1 MSSST
6 CTCRFFG
13 RAPSADRSAVSR
25 TRSSSCCLTL
35 CTPIRP
41 TPPSRLLLLICP
53 HTSSS
58 RIIHWRRRRPSPPPT
73 TTPAQRAAVRVSV
86 LLLEFIGNEN
96 ESLFAPPLS
105 SVCLFVNG
113 ADTHRHSHTIRVF
126 HLLVFTLL
134 YPDTYE
140 IDGNTKCTNRYVRV
154 TCILIYTNSVITV
167 MNVLYSSD

>member
-13 RAPSADRSAVSR
+13 RAPSADRLAVSR
-25 TRSSSCCLTL
+25 RRSSSCCLTL

-41 TPPSRLLLLICP
+41 TPPSRLLLICP
-53 HTSSS
+53 TSSS

-105 SVCLFVNG
+105 SVRLFVNG
-113 ADTHRHSHTIRVF
+113 ADTQDILTRSESFICLCLHCCIRIF
-126 HLLVFTLL
+126 LKLT
-134 YPDTYE
+134 
-140 IDGNTKCTNRYVRV
+140 G
-154 TCILIYTNSVITV
+154 ILKLNVPTV
-167 MNVLYSSD
+167 MSV